1 MPRADAWRRSD
12 DGKRV
17 AMTVDAGLAD
27 AGRIGLEDIDITRL
41 GMAAMRFIKAIEQG
55 QHDVLWDAASKAVR
69 QSVPREAFIDS
80 LTHRHGVLGCG
91 TGRRW
96 TAIRVDQPA
105 EHASWLPGTY
115 ARLEFS
121 VAFGE
126 TDAPHREVVTL
137 RHEEQGVWRLAGYGV
152 KAA

>member
-1 MPRADAWRRSD
+1 MTDAMQA
-12 DGKRV
+12 GPGRV
-17 AMTVDAGLAD
+17 
-27 AGRIGLEDIDITRL
+27 GLEDIDITRL

-69 QSVPREAFIDS
+69 QSMPRDAFIDS
-80 LTHRHGVLGCG
+80 LTHRHGVLGYG

-96 TAIRVDQPA
+96 TAIRVDQPGMQA
-105 EHASWLPGTY
+105 RWLPGTY
-115 ARLEFS
+115 ARLEFMVS
-121 VAFGE
+121 FGA

>member
-1 MPRADAWRRSD
+1 
-12 DGKRV
+12 
-17 AMTVDAGLAD
+17 MTVDAGRASV
-27 AGRIGLEDIDITRL
+27 GSIGLEDVDITRL

-55 QHDVLWDAASKAVR
+55 QHDVLWGAASKAIR
-69 QSVPREAFIDS
+69 QSMPREAFIGS

-96 TAIRVDQPA
+96 TAIRVDRPA
-105 EHASWLPGTY
+105 GQASWLPGTY

-121 VAFGE
+121 VAFGAAE
-126 TDAPHREVVTL
+126 APHREVVTL
-137 RHEEQGVWRLAGYGV
+137 RQEEQDVWRLAGYGV

>member
-1 MPRADAWRRSD
+1 MTME
-12 DGKRV
+12 
-17 AMTVDAGLAD
+17 AMQAD
-27 AGRIGLEDIDITRL
+27 AGRVGLEDVDITRL

-55 QHDVLWDAASKAVR
+55 QHEVLWDAASKAFR
-69 QSVPREAFIDS
+69 QSMPRDAFIDS

-96 TAIRVDQPA
+96 TAIRVDRPEGHVQ
-105 EHASWLPGTY
+105 WLPGTY

-121 VAFGE
+121 VSFGAAE
-126 TDAPHREVVTL
+126 APHREVVTL

>member
-1 MPRADAWRRSD
+1 MRA
-12 DGKRV
+12 GKGDV
-17 AMTVDAGLAD
+17 
-27 AGRIGLEDIDITRL
+27 GLEDVDITRL

-55 QHDVLWDAASKAVR
+55 QHDILWDAASKAVR
-69 QSVPREAFIDS
+69 HAMPRDAFIES

-96 TAIRVDQPA
+96 TAIRVDRPA
-105 EHASWLPGTY
+105 AQASWLPGTY

-137 RHEEQGVWRLAGYGV
+137 RHEEPGVWRLAGYGV